1 LNRRHARELRATLT
15 RHAEAGRKVTG
26 PGGRPARTRKSTSA
40 GSSKEMRDWAREH
53 GYEVNDRG
61 LVPADVVPKYEAA
74 SGE

>member
-1 LNRRHARELRATLT
+1 
-15 RHAEAGRKVTG
+15 
-26 PGGRPARTRKSTSA
+26 
-40 GSSKEMRDWAREH
+40 MRDWAREH